1 MSVLPTESNIS
12 MLGTGLL
19 GRTTSGAGKSS
30 RLDAASVRSLC
41 LVYSTA
47 QVDSLL
53 AAYQPL
59 DADLTA
65 IAALTTTSFGRSLLT
80 QADAAAVR
88 TTIGAGT
95 SSFDGAFS
103 SLTGKPTTISGYGIT
118 NAYTK
123 SEVDNLVAG
132 LLDFKGN
139 QDCSTNPNY
148 PSGLKGDSYYVSV
161 AGKIGGASGVSV
173 DVGDLIVCSADNAGG
188 TQASVG
194 SSWFVL
200 EKNLNGALVSSNN
213 LSDLA
218 NAATARSNLGLG
230 SLATQSGTFSGT
242 SSGTNT
248 GDQTITLTGDVTG
261 SGTGSFVATIGASKV
276 TNAMLAGSIAASKLV
291 GTDIATVGTV
301 TTGTWNATAVGAQ
314 YGGTGLNTSASTGY
328 PSLSTGTWSI
338 VTATTL
344 TAALNAMVGDSGSG
358 GTKGLVPAPSAG
370 DAAASK
376 YLKADGTW
384 ATVSGGGGSPGG
396 SSGQF
401 QYNNAGAFGGTAAVA
416 YATTGTH
423 VVVTAQGAT
432 VVPGCFKGA
441 ASQSA
446 NLTEWQNSGGTVL
459 ASMDASGNLTC
470 KNVVASGAGIILD
483 GVGGD
488 VIFRR
493 AGTLAMTVGNGVI
506 YCNSNVVGFAAY
518 MVSGGIGSGTPGSII
533 VQGNYARGGSDTN
546 VSGGNGILRGGAGTG
561 NAAASKVQLA
571 VPVPTTSGTTA
582 QTHRTV
588 VEVDGS
594 TTAGDTSLL
603 LWDVSAGSLKR
614 VSIGAS
620 DSGGTGFKLLRVPN

>member
-12 MLGTGLL
+12 MVGVGLI

-41 LVYSTA
+41 SVYSTSE
-47 QVDSLL
+47 VDTLL
-53 AAYQPL
+53 AAKAASSHSHSWS
-59 DADLTA
+59 DITSDL
-65 IAALTTTSFGRSLLT
+65 
-80 QADAAAVR
+80 
-88 TTIGAGT
+88 
-95 SSFDGAFS
+95 
-103 SLTGKPTTISGYGIT
+103 PTTISGYGIT

-123 SEVDNLVAG
+123 TEVDNLVAG

-139 QDCSTNPNY
+139 QDCSANPNY
-148 PSGLKGDSYYVSV
+148 PSALKGDSYYVSV

-218 NAATARSNLGLG
+218 SAATARSNLGLG

-261 SGTGSFVATIGASKV
+261 SGTGSFVATIGAAKV
-276 TNAMLAGSIAASKLV
+276 TNAMLAGSIASSKLV

-301 TTGTWNATAVGAQ
+301 TAGT
-314 YGGTGLNTSASTGY
+314 
-328 PSLSTGTWSI
+328 LSTGAVI
-338 VTATTL
+338 GGVTMTLGSDATGDIYYRNSGGVLTRLAIGTNGQTL
-344 TAALNAMVGDSGSG
+344 TVAG
-358 GTKGLVPAPSAG
+358 GLPSW
-370 DAAASK
+370 AAAS
-376 YLKADGTW
+376 
-384 ATVSGGGGSPGG
+384 GGGSPGG
-396 SSGQF
+396 SSGQLQF
-401 QYNNAGAFGGTAAVA
+401 NNAGAFGGTTAIV
-416 YATTGTH
+416 YSGTGTH
-423 VVVTAQGAT
+423 VVVTAQSAT
-432 VVPGCFKGA
+432 TVPICFKGA

-446 NLTEWQNSGGTVL
+446 NLAEWQNSSGTVL
-459 ASMDASGNLTC
+459 ASVDASGNLTC
-470 KNVVASGAGIILD
+470 KNVVASGAGISLD
-483 GVGGD
+483 GQGGD
-488 VIFRR
+488 VLLKRV
-493 AGTLAMTVGNGVI
+493 GTTALTIGNGYVYI
-506 YCNSNVVGFAAY
+506 GGSHKFASA
-518 MVSGGIGSGTPGSII
+518 MIQGGIGSGTPGAIT
-533 VQGNYARGGSDTN
+533 VQGNNARGGSDTN
-546 VSGGNGILRGGAGTG
+546 VSGGNAILRGGPGTG
-561 NAAASKVQLA
+561 SSAASKVQLA

-594 TTAGDTSLL
+594 TTAGDTSML

-620 DSGGTGFKLLRVPN
+620 DSGGTGFKVLRVPN